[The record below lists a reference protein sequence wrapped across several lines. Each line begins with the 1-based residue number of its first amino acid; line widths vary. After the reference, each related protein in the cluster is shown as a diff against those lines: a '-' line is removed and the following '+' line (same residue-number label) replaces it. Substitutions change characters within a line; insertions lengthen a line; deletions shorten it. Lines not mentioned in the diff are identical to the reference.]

1 MGRLTHN
8 VGLTIFHP
16 PNQLMFAPTK
26 NSLQH
31 FQLAG
36 LQEIALKS
44 FNQVTLVQFEQHW
57 GLGDGTKL
65 FAE

>member
-1 MGRLTHN
+1 VL
-8 VGLTIFHP
+8 
-16 PNQLMFAPTK
+16 FAPTK